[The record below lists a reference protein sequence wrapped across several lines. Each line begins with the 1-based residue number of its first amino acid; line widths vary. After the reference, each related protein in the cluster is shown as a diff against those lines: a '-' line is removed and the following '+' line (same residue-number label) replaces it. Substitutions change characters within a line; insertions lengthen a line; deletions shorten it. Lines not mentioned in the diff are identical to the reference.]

1 MTQDGVGATILASSV
16 QLTDFCEILNIANAG
31 DNVIYSSAIYGGI
44 YNIITNTMKIR
55 KTDIK
60 RIGAKKTDIGR

>member
-1 MTQDGVGATILASSV
+1 M
-16 QLTDFCEILNIANAG
+16 TDFCEILNIASAG
-31 DNVIYSSAIYGGI
+31 DHVIYSSAIYGGI
-44 YNIITNTMKIR
+44 YNLITNTMKIR